1 MPPLFC
7 WWSFCNQLVPEHVIY
22 KKNWVYVNLDRIT
35 KSCPWPTFKV
45 QWWWEKDVF
54 LLGNFFV
61 SILWIVFWILPRS
74 SQSIKNTPDSF
85 LFRWSDLTWT
95 AGQNLGT
102 FLEVNNKSFSPTF
115 IFFNEKNLKR
125 FGWFLTQKRTLKI
138 GIVLY
143 LTFDTKSN

>member
-1 MPPLFC
+1 MKKTIFQKTLEIITNYCQIKENRTNSATTFLQSTC
-7 WWSFCNQLVPEHVIY
+7 AWACYIQ
-22 KKNWVYVNLDRIT
+22 KNWVYVNLDRIT

-45 QWWWEKDVF
+45 QCWWEKDVF

-74 SQSIKNTPDSF
+74 SQSIQNTPDSF

-102 FLEVNNKSFSPTF
+102 FLENKSH
-115 IFFNEKNLKR
+115 
-125 FGWFLTQKRTLKI
+125 
-138 GIVLY
+138 
-143 LTFDTKSN
+143 